1 MNIYSNKKRWKLLLF
16 GSAAVVFLVIIYYSN
31 LLISNIANEERRRV
45 ELWADAISYKAELVN
60 YTEKFFQT
68 IKIEEGKRVA
78 IFAQALQKAN
88 EASLDEDMT
97 FYQNIISSNTTIPSI
112 IVNKNGEIDCAVNVT
127 PEVAKMK
134 NISELGEQI
143 FDYDSIKIQ
152 YYQNQYNFVFYK
164 ESQIYTNLRIV
175 LNNLVQSFFQEV
187 VINSASVPVIVTDS
201 SENVVIAY
209 GNIDSAKLQN
219 SSELHKIIAQM
230 KQENK
235 PIKITLPEDKTCFV
249 FYEES
254 SVLKQLRL
262 FPFLQFFIVLL
273 FGIIAYLLF
282 SVARRSEQNQVWVG
296 MSKETAHQLGTP
308 ISSLMAWNELLK
320 DQCIDKSII
329 SEIDKDVHRLET
341 IAQRFSKIGSIPELK
356 EENLVVILEDF
367 LTYLQTR
374 ISGKVSIILN
384 KPKNGNII
392 LPINRYLFEWVI
404 ENLCKNAVDAMDGC
418 GKITIDFIEEEKVVH
433 IDITDTGKGIPQKK
447 QKNIFKPG
455 YTSKKRGWGLG
466 LTLSKRIIKEY
477 HKGKLIVKSS
487 FLDKGTVMRITLAK
501 SKKK

>member
-1 MNIYSNKKRWKLLLF
+1 MVY
-16 GSAAVVFLVIIYYSN
+16 
-31 LLISNIANEERRRV
+31 
-45 ELWADAISYKAELVN
+45 
-60 YTEKFFQT
+60 
-68 IKIEEGKRVA
+68 
-78 IFAQALQKAN
+78 
-88 EASLDEDMT
+88 
-97 FYQNIISSNTTIPSI
+97 
-112 IVNKNGEIDCAVNVT
+112 
-127 PEVAKMK
+127 
-134 NISELGEQI
+134 
-143 FDYDSIKIQ
+143 
-152 YYQNQYNFVFYK
+152 YK

-209 GNIDSAKLQN
+209 GNLDSAKLQN

-282 SVARRSEQNQVWVG
+282 SVSRRSEQNQVWVG

-374 ISGKVSIILN
+374 ISGKVSIIMN
-384 KPKNGNII
+384 KPKNGDII

-404 ENLCKNAVDAMDGC
+404 
-418 GKITIDFIEEEKVVH
+418 
-433 IDITDTGKGIPQKK
+433 
-447 QKNIFKPG
+447 
-455 YTSKKRGWGLG
+455 
-466 LTLSKRIIKEY
+466 
-477 HKGKLIVKSS
+477 
-487 FLDKGTVMRITLAK
+487 
-501 SKKK
+501 